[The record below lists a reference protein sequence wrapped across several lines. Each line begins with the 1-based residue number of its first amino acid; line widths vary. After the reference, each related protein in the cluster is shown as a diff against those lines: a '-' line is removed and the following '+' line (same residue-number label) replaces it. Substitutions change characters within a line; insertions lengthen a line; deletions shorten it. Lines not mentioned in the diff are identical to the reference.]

1 MMAGHLGSR
10 AGMAHTSR
18 LGSKLRQ
25 MDRVTTLTIRTANP
39 GAAIWTPKI
48 AACMMGSVARIRFS
62 KATSPGAG
70 QGESQARSP
79 ASVKARLSRTSRVQV
94 FSISAFPPGITV
106 EGATPTGRGGGGF
119 WRAPPPPARCRTSGK
134 KQGVALTTSTRLVR
148 RAVTPGEGGHARR
161 SLALLFRRGRGESVL
176 SRV

>member
-1 MMAGHLGSR
+1 MMAGHPGSR

-48 AACMMGSVARIRFS
+48 VACMKGSVARIRSS

-70 QGESQARSP
+70 QSE
-79 ASVKARLSRTSRVQV
+79 
-94 FSISAFPPGITV
+94 
-106 EGATPTGRGGGGF
+106 
-119 WRAPPPPARCRTSGK
+119 
-134 KQGVALTTSTRLVR
+134 VR
-148 RAVTPGEGGHARR
+148 RQSKPD
-161 SLALLFRRGRGESVL
+161 
-176 SRV
+176 